1 MPKGGEFVK
10 SRFLEQAALKIKV
23 FAASTPANPRR
34 NLKATVLDSGGF
46 AAPQN
51 KAACKG
57 TNFERTCALAV
68 FPPKSK
74 RRNLERARRFLAGGA
89 LGALPRKVGGKTLT
103 VDRVPGQSARK
114 VSWLSTGLVDIKEG
128 ALAALPMMTS
138 VNANTQWV
146 SFKRAACAQ
155 RTRPERLR
163 RGAAFCGSS
172 CLALQCRRVS
182 SV

>member
-1 MPKGGEFVK
+1 MQL
-10 SRFLEQAALKIKV
+10 RKIKP
-23 FAASTPANPRR
+23 PAKAQTLKEMVLGSFSRR
-34 NLKATVLDSGGF
+34 NGNAGICSGLGDSSQGELF
-46 AAPQN
+46 
-51 KAACKG
+51 
-57 TNFERTCALAV
+57 
-68 FPPKSK
+68 
-74 RRNLERARRFLAGGA
+74 
-89 LGALPRKVGGKTLT
+89 GALPRKVGGKTLT

-128 ALAALPMMTS
+128 ALAALPLMTS